1 MRVKRTPD
9 TFFKHLTGWPHQPRY
24 LTDLPSVDGLRVH
37 YIDAGETDSERVF
50 LCLHGQPTWSYLYRK
65 MIPVF
70 TASGAR
76 VVAPDLLGF
85 GRSDKPTDAA
95 TYGFG
100 FHRQMLLDLID
111 RLDLDN
117 ITLVVQDWG
126 GLLGLTL
133 RMARPSRIARLLVM
147 NTTLATGASP
157 SEGFENWR
165 TYCRANPDLQIG
177 RLMQRSVP
185 ALTQDEAAAYDAPFP
200 DASYKTG
207 VRRFPEMV
215 MTTPDME
222 GTDISKQAIEYL
234 STAWQG
240 QSFMAIGM
248 QDPVLGPEVMTT
260 LRASIRG
267 CPPPL
272 EIANGGHFLQEW
284 GQPVARA
291 ALTRWG
297 DLK

>member
-1 MRVKRTPD
+1 MSVKRTPD
-9 TFFKHLTGWPHQPRY
+9 TFFKHLTDWPHLLRY

-37 YIDAGETDSERVF
+37 YVDAGEADSERVF

-85 GRSDKPTDAA
+85 GRLDKPADAA
-95 TYGFG
+95 TYGFR

-133 RMARPSRIARLLVM
+133 PMARPSRIARLLVM
-147 NTTLATGASP
+147 NTTLATGTSL

-165 TYCRANPDLQIG
+165 AYCRANPDLQIG

-200 DASYKTG
+200 DTSYKTG
-207 VRRFPEMV
+207 VRRFSEMV

-248 QDPVLGPEVMTT
+248 QVPCLDQRL
-260 LRASIRG
+260 
-267 CPPPL
+267 
-272 EIANGGHFLQEW
+272 
-284 GQPVARA
+284 
-291 ALTRWG
+291 
-297 DLK
+297 